1 MEPDEDLLEAFF
13 AILVM
18 ALGAFMTV
26 LALGAGIVMAGA
38 AGFIMAGAAGFMV
51 LLFGAWV
58 LLPQAAR
65 ARTMTP
71 AASRA
76 AFFIVISSFGKRGNG
91 MPP

>member
-26 LALGAGIVMAGA
+26 LALGAGIV
-38 AGFIMAGAAGFMV
+38 MAGAAGFMV

-91 MPP
+91 IPP

>member
-1 MEPDEDLLEAFF
+1 MEPDDEVFVILVVAFF

-26 LALGAGIVMAGA
+26 LGLGAGIV
-38 AGFIMAGAAGFMV
+38 MAGAAGFMV

-91 MPP
+91 IPP